1 MRFLRD
7 FLITVFCLLALCSCA
22 GKTATETIVDEH
34 VQLVDCALVD
44 LGKNPDI
51 NKAKE
56 ALKTCRAGLLSVQQT
71 HAVEIAKCK
80 AETDYWRLSSAG
92 LFVALCLAIFFIIRR
107 KAF

>member
-1 MRFLRD
+1 MKHFTLL
-7 FLITVFCLLALCSCA
+7 LILTVLLTGCMH
-22 GKTATETIVDEH
+22 KTATSHIVDEH
-34 VQLVDCALVD
+34 VQLVDCALID

-56 ALKTCRAGLLSVQQT
+56 ALKTCRAGLLSAEQA

-107 KAF
+107 KVF